1 LVHFDQYTGPSF
13 SHTAE
18 GKPVIP
24 ILRSRREFSYSNA
37 IYSTTQL
44 PITIAYAITV
54 HKAQGMT
61 VHQAVLNISRKD
73 FSLGL
78 SYVAVSRVKTLDGI
92 LIEESFDFERFK
104 PSDSLTKTQRA
115 ADVIRRRS
123 EHV

>member
-1 LVHFDQYTGPSF
+1 
-13 SHTAE
+13 
-18 GKPVIP
+18 
-24 ILRSRREFSYSNA
+24 
-37 IYSTTQL
+37 
-44 PITIAYAITV
+44 V

-92 LIEESFDFERFK
+92 LFEESFDFERFK